1 MTLPCSL
8 TQLPPTQTRWPE
20 FFLKDK
26 SELSLLLTHSHWY
39 FQTLRA
45 NFMQAGNTLQERA
58 SFSIFNLVSFCFLEC
73 EPHSRH
79 TDLPLPARRQA
90 VPSTSCYQQHCLWS
104 HQAWVWVL
112 APPSGNSS
120 YISDTKFPHGQN
132 EDNDMNLM
140 GLNQLTGSAQHPI
153 L

>member
-45 NFMQAGNTLQERA
+45 NFMQAGNNKNGPRFPFLILFPSVSLNASRTPGTLTYHSPQEDKLFPQPHVTNSTVRG
-58 SFSIFNLVSFCFLEC
+58 VVRPGC
-73 EPHSRH
+73 ESW
-79 TDLPLPARRQA
+79 LLQA
-90 VPSTSCYQQHCLWS
+90 VTQVTFLIPS
-104 HQAWVWVL
+104 
-112 APPSGNSS
+112 
-120 YISDTKFPHGQN
+120 F
-132 EDNDMNLM
+132 
-140 GLNQLTGSAQHPI
+140 LTGKMKTMI
-153 L
+153 